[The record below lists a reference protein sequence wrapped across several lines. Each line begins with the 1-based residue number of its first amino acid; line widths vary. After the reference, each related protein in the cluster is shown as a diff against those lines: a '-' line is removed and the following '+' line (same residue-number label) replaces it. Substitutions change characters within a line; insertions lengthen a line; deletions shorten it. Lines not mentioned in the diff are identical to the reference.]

1 MMDKNTPDETISSF
15 CPNCLHERPLRVIQ
29 SSRGKYQYSDKQEYL
44 DTPHNL
50 LNENDVGSL
59 NGSIDLPTYLVF
71 MDPERCWLG
80 VLFLECITCK
90 AEVVEERIYFF
101 IQDGDLFR
109 AEVEGDPV
117 MPILSDEE
125 ENLGLDPFDN
135 LVNQEILELTDKILE
150 EEQCV
155 VLNRRVVE
163 PIEVLTTFKVLR
175 PEVGGWD
182 KYLPEPIFY
191 RTDETPDG
199 YGHFDV
205 DMEYLGE
212 FFLRFTGM
220 LKETKRSLLS
230 GSDVLTVIGLRTLV
244 ELLCN
249 FTGEDTVKGTT
260 DKTFDRFSAIKELG
274 ILSPRQIK
282 FMRDLYAAGNRAA
295 HDRQITTRRDKLL
308 SHTIEIEKIAELIW
322 SRVTDENLETVIV
335 DIPKRMKWG
344 KEDLILLNK
353 SKETN
358 NKIKQQ
364 SGEGLNSNNIVR
376 PKLWDK

>member
-1 MMDKNTPDETISSF
+1 MMDKNAPDKTISSF
-15 CPNCLHERPLRVIQ
+15 CPNCLHERDLRVMQ
-29 SSRGKYQYSDKQEYL
+29 SSRGQYQYSDKQEYL
-44 DTPHNL
+44 ETPHNL

-59 NGSIDLPTYLVF
+59 NGSIDWPTYLVF

-80 VLFLECITCK
+80 VLFLKCITCK

-109 AEVEGDPV
+109 AAVEGDPV
-117 MPILSDEE
+117 MPILSDED
-125 ENLGLDPFDN
+125 ENLGLDPFGN
-135 LVNQEILELTDKILE
+135 LVNQEILKLTEKILE

-155 VLNRRVVE
+155 VLNRRLVGSME
-163 PIEVLTTFKVLR
+163 PLTTFKEVR
-175 PEVGGWD
+175 PEEGGWW
-182 KYLPEPIFY
+182 KYIPSPIIY

-199 YGHFDV
+199 YHHV
-205 DMEYLGE
+205 DESMEYLGE

-220 LKETKRSLLS
+220 LEETKRSLLS

-249 FTGEDTVKGTT
+249 FTGDDTVKGTT
-260 DKTFDRFSAIKELG
+260 DKTFDRFSGIKELG

-282 FMRDLYAAGNRAA
+282 FMRDLYSAGNRAV
-295 HDRQITTRRDKLL
+295 HDGAMASRRDKLL
-308 SHTIEIEKIAELIW
+308 SHIIEMEKIAELIW
-322 SRVTDENLETVIV
+322 ARVTDENLDTFIV

-344 KEDLILLNK
+344 KQDLILLNK
-353 SKETN
+353 NKETN
-358 NKIKQQ
+358 NKIKRQ
-364 SGEGLNSNNIVR
+364 SGRGVSSNNIIR